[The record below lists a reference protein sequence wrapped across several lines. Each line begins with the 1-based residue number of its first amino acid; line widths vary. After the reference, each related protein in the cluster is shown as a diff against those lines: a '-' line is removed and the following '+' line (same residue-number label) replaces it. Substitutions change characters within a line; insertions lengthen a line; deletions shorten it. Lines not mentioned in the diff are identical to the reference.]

1 MSVQSR
7 VRRIEKKKGIYK
19 RRKENI
25 IKFDKSQEKELTFEE
40 MLKRI
45 KFNLEG

>member
-7 VRRIEKKKGIYK
+7 IRKIEKKKGIYK

-25 IKFDKSQEKELTFEE
+25 IRSKLKSEEKESSFEE
-40 MLKRI
+40 MLKKI
-45 KFNLEG
+45 GFEI